1 MEYRLTTFLAVCEKM
16 NFTRAAEDLHIT
28 QPAVSQ
34 HIRLLEEEYGTKLFL
49 HEGKRIR
56 LTPAGQFF
64 RDTVIRMQNDENV
77 LHSKLTAFETGKQI
91 FKLGATRTIGE
102 FSLETKLASYI
113 KTHPEI
119 ELHFIVDNTEKLL
132 HQIDE
137 GSLQCAFVEGFF
149 DLNQYDFARF
159 RTENFLAVCSK
170 NHLFRHKI
178 KTVYDLADETLL
190 LREPGS
196 GTREILEQ
204 FLYFQNMR
212 IENFHNIV
220 QIDSMHV
227 ILKLLERDAGISFMY
242 QMAASKGIQQG
253 ILCSIPLRGLPVQH
267 ELSLV
272 WKRGSQY
279 SKEYKA
285 LCQDFSKE

>member
-137 GSLQCAFVEGFF
+137 GSL
-149 DLNQYDFARF
+149 
-159 RTENFLAVCSK
+159 
-170 NHLFRHKI
+170 
-178 KTVYDLADETLL
+178 
-190 LREPGS
+190 
-196 GTREILEQ
+196 
-204 FLYFQNMR
+204 
-212 IENFHNIV
+212 
-220 QIDSMHV
+220 
-227 ILKLLERDAGISFMY
+227 
-242 QMAASKGIQQG
+242 
-253 ILCSIPLRGLPVQH
+253 
-267 ELSLV
+267 
-272 WKRGSQY
+272 
-279 SKEYKA
+279 
-285 LCQDFSKE
+285 